1 MFKETV
7 LFTKEECNEIRMST
21 SNYSGALDGGTYYV
35 TDERGKKIWNVS
47 SRKSKVA
54 FFNSD
59 IVKDIILSKISSLDS
74 SITSLPKT
82 VNIVK
87 YNKGDYFEAHS
98 DISSDVGSKKR
109 LKTIIIQLSDN
120 TYDGCILKVYENH
133 TNHICSSE
141 IGNTVI
147 FDSIYKHEVTPM
159 LKGERYA
166 LVCWIGRDNVKQKQT
181 II

>member
-1 MFKETV
+1 MFKQTV

-21 SNYSGALDGGTYYV
+21 SNYSEAKV
-35 TDERGKKIWNVS
+35 RGNYHTTEQDSKS
-47 SRKSKVA
+47 TRKSKVS

-59 IVKDIILSKISSLDS
+59 IVKDIILPKISSLDS
-74 SITSLPKT
+74 NIISLPET

-87 YNKGDYFEAHS
+87 YNKGDYFKIHS
-98 DISSDVGSKKR
+98 DASSDVGSQKR

-141 IGNTVI
+141 IGNTII
-147 FDSIYKHEVTPM
+147 FDSTHKHEVTPM

-166 LVCWIGRDNVKQKQT
+166 LVCWIVKDNMNHKQT

>member
-1 MFKETV
+1 MFRQEV
-7 LFTKEECNEIRMST
+7 LFTKEECREILNQIQELNSLVLAWDRT
-21 SNYSGALDGGTYYV
+21 IGREGASEY
-35 TDERGKKIWNVS
+35 NS
-47 SRKSKVA
+47 FRKSKIS

-59 IVKDIILSKISSLDS
+59 MVKDIILPKISSLDS
-74 SITSLPKT
+74 NIISLPKE

-87 YNKGDYFEAHS
+87 YNKGDYFKKHS
-98 DISSDVGSKKR
+98 DVSSNDGIQKR

-133 TNHICSSE
+133 TTNHICSSE
-141 IGNTVI
+141 IGNTII
-147 FDSIYKHEVTPM
+147 FDSAHKHEITPM

-166 LVCWIGRDNVKQKQT
+166 LVCWIGKDNMNHKQT

>member
-1 MFKETV
+1 MFRQEV
-7 LFTKEECNEIRMST
+7 LFTKEECREILNQIQELNSAQTIGRD
-21 SNYSGALDGGTYYV
+21 GAPEYG
-35 TDERGKKIWNVS
+35 S
-47 SRKSKVA
+47 FRKSKIS

-59 IVKDIILSKISSLDS
+59 MVKDIILPKISSLDS
-74 SITSLPKT
+74 NIISLPKT

-87 YNKGDYFEAHS
+87 YNKGDYFKKHS
-98 DISSDVGSKKR
+98 DILSNDGIQKR

-133 TNHICSSE
+133 TTNHICSSE
-141 IGNTVI
+141 IGNTII
-147 FDSIYKHEVTPM
+147 FDSTCKHEVTPM

-166 LVCWIGRDNVKQKQT
+166 LVCWLEKNNLHYKQT

>member
-1 MFKETV
+1 MFRQEV

-21 SNYSGALDGGTYYV
+21 SNYSGAKV
-35 TDERGKKIWNVS
+35 RGNYHTTEQDSKS
-47 SRKSKVA
+47 ARKSKVS

-59 IVKDIILSKISSLDS
+59 MVKDIILPKISSLDS
-74 SITSLPKT
+74 TIISLPKII
-82 VNIVK
+82 NIVK
-87 YNKGDYFEAHS
+87 YNKGDYFKIHR
-98 DISSDVGSKKR
+98 DSSDGVYETR

-141 IGNTVI
+141 IGNTII
-147 FDSIYKHEVTPM
+147 FDSTHKHEVTPM

-166 LVCWIGRDNVKQKQT
+166 LVCWLEKNNLHYKQT

>member
-21 SNYSGALDGGTYYV
+21 SNYSGAKV
-35 TDERGKKIWNVS
+35 RGNYHTAEQDSKS
-47 SRKSKVA
+47 ARKSKVS

-59 IVKDIILSKISSLDS
+59 IVKDIILPKISSLDS
-74 SITSLPKT
+74 NIISLPET

-87 YNKGDYFEAHS
+87 YNKGDYFKMHS
-98 DISSDVGSKKR
+98 DVSSDVGSQKR

-141 IGNTVI
+141 IGNTII
-147 FDSIYKHEVTPM
+147 FDSTHKHEVTPM

-166 LVCWIGRDNVKQKQT
+166 LVCWIGKDNMNHKQT

>member
-1 MFKETV
+1 MFRQEV
-7 LFTKEECNEIRMST
+7 LFTKEECREILNQIQELNSAQTIGRD
-21 SNYSGALDGGTYYV
+21 GAPEYG
-35 TDERGKKIWNVS
+35 S
-47 SRKSKVA
+47 FRKSKIS

-59 IVKDIILSKISSLDS
+59 MVKDIILPKISSLDS
-74 SITSLPKT
+74 NIISLPKT

-87 YNKGDYFEAHS
+87 YNKGDYFKKHS
-98 DISSDVGSKKR
+98 DILSNDGIQKR

-133 TNHICSSE
+133 TTNHICSSE
-141 IGNTVI
+141 IGNTII
-147 FDSIYKHEVTPM
+147 FDSTHKHEITPM

-166 LVCWIGRDNVKQKQT
+166 LVCWIVKDNMNHKQT

>member
-1 MFKETV
+1 MFRQEV

-21 SNYSGALDGGTYYV
+21 SNYSEAKVRRNYNTTEHGSKYT
-35 TDERGKKIWNVS
+35 
-47 SRKSKVA
+47 RKSKVSH
-54 FFNSD
+54 FNSD
-59 IVKDIILSKISSLDS
+59 IVKDIILPKISSLDS
-74 SITSLPKT
+74 TIISLPKII
-82 VNIVK
+82 NIVK
-87 YNKGDYFEAHS
+87 YNKGDYFKIHT
-98 DISSDVGSKKR
+98 DSSDGVYETR

-141 IGNTVI
+141 IGNTII
-147 FDSIYKHEVTPM
+147 FDSTHKHEVTPM

-166 LVCWIGRDNVKQKQT
+166 LVCWIVKDNMNHKQT